1 MGGNNKA
8 AAEEKFSDS
17 LGTQINL
24 VARWM
29 RIALERELVS
39 YGVTPSQWMLLM
51 ALGQKNMQ
59 GQTEL
64 GKMVNLD
71 NATITRCLD
80 KLQTMSLIVRHQDA
94 HDRRAQKVSL
104 TAKGQKIYREWN
116 SLGKKINQQAA
127 LQLSAAEKKKL
138 LETLGVIIDNLNAAY
153 TG

>member
-1 MGGNNKA
+1 LAGI
-8 AAEEKFSDS
+8 EKFSES

-29 RIALERELVS
+29 RTALEKELTQH
-39 YGVTPSQWMLLM
+39 GVTPSQWMLLM
-51 ALGQKNMQ
+51 ALGQRNEM

-80 KLQTMSLIVRHQDA
+80 KLQSMSLIVRNQDKE
-94 HDRRAQKVSL
+94 DRRAQRVSL
-104 TAKGQKIYREWN
+104 TTKGHQAYHDWN
-116 SLGKKINQQAA
+116 AIGKKINDQASK
-127 LQLSAAEKKKL
+127 QLSQHDKKL
-138 LETLGVIIDNLNAAY
+138 LLESLGLIIGNLNDAY